1 MSTFTRFSV
10 IQQLQFD
17 KVNSL
22 KYNKDLWKLI
32 PGFRYYIGVEN
43 SNNYVDVPTGF
54 ITDGA
59 TIPRVLWWLLPP
71 IGEYSQATTLHD
83 YLCRVYSVTVIVN
96 GVEVEKTI
104 TRKQIDKILDESLG
118 VLEVTPWKRKA
129 IMAGVNLYRILF
141 NPVKPAKV
149 NEYE

>member
-1 MSTFTRFSV
+1 MSTFTRFSE
-10 IQQLQFD
+10 IQQLQFN
-17 KVNSL
+17 KGLSL
-22 KYNKDLWKLI
+22 KYKKDLWSLI
-32 PGFRYYIGVEN
+32 PGFRYYVGFEN
-43 SNNYVDVPTGF
+43 SNEYINVPTGF

-83 YLCRVYSVTVIVN
+83 YLCRVYSVTVTVN

-141 NPVKPAKV
+141 NPVKPGKV

>member
-59 TIPRVLWWLLPP
+59 TIPRWLWWLLPP

-83 YLCRVYSVTVIVN
+83 YLCRTYSITTINNEVVT
-96 GVEVEKTI
+96 EKEI
-104 TRKQIDKILDESLG
+104 TRKQVDLILEESLK
-118 VLEVTPWKRKA
+118 VLETAPWKIKC
-129 IMAGVNLYRILF
+129 IMLGVTLYRVIF
-141 NPVKPAKV
+141 NPTKPI
-149 NEYE
+149 NITQYE

>member
-1 MSTFTRFSV
+1 MSTFTRFSE
-10 IQQLQFD
+10 IQQLQFN
-17 KVNSL
+17 KGLSL
-22 KYNKDLWKLI
+22 KYKKDLWSLI
-32 PGFRYYIGVEN
+32 PGFRYYVGFEN
-43 SNNYVDVPTGF
+43 SNEYINVPTGF

-141 NPVKPAKV
+141 NPVKPNKV

>member
-59 TIPRVLWWLLPP
+59 TIPRWLWWVLPP
-71 IGEYSQATTLHD
+71 LGEYSQATTLHD

>member
-118 VLEVTPWKRKA
+118 VLEVTPWKRKT

>member
-59 TIPRVLWWLLPP
+59 TIPRWLWWLLPP
-71 IGEYSQATTLHD
+71 LGEYSQATTLHD

>member
-59 TIPRVLWWLLPP
+59 TIPRWLWWLLPP
-71 IGEYSQATTLHD
+71 LGEYSQATTLHD

-141 NPVKPAKV
+141 NPVKPGKV

>member
-59 TIPRVLWWLLPP
+59 TIPRWLWWLLPP
-71 IGEYSQATTLHD
+71 LGEYSQATTLHD
-83 YLCRVYSVTVIVN
+83 YLCRTYSITTINNEVVT
-96 GVEVEKTI
+96 EKEI
-104 TRKQIDKILDESLG
+104 TRKQVDLILEESLK
-118 VLEVTPWKRKA
+118 VLETAPWKIKC
-129 IMAGVNLYRILF
+129 IMLGVTLYRVIF
-141 NPVKPAKV
+141 NPTKPI
-149 NEYE
+149 NITQYE